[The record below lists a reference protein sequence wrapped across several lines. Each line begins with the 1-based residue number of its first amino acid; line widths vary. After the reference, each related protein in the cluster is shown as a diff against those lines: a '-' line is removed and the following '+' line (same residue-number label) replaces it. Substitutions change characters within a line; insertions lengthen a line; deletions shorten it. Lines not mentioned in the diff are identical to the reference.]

1 MLQAYWWFWWIW
13 YRNAMGTQLSRA
25 LKKLAH
31 REKACKKDKDRIHMV
46 AKQLFFPSED
56 HWLSHLLFAKTPF
69 TESQS
74 CQIPRGGADHIQATS
89 YMHLQ

>member
-1 MLQAYWWFWWIW
+1 
-13 YRNAMGTQLSRA
+13 MGTQLSRA

-56 HWLSHLLFAKTPF
+56 H
-69 TESQS
+69 
-74 CQIPRGGADHIQATS
+74 
-89 YMHLQ
+89 